1 LTPAEVR
8 DLFAYDRWATE
19 RVLAKL
25 DGIDDEIWQPSNVI
39 DERGLDGLIPSQHL
53 ANPG

>member
-8 DLFAYDRWATE
+8 DLFAHDRWATE

-25 DGIDDEIWQPSNVI
+25 DGIDDEIWRRSNVI
-39 DERGLDGLIPSQHL
+39 DDRGLDGLPPSQFM